1 MKCETRIDFLSD
13 VFAVVA
19 FAVFEI
25 LCWLRFSFLEVN
37 FG

>member
-1 MKCETRIDFLSD
+1 MKCETRTEFLSD

-19 FAVFEI
+19 FAVVEI
-25 LCWLRFSFLEVN
+25 LCWLSFSFLEVN